1 MTSLDLA
8 DGRSLE
14 YVVAG
19 PGDGMPLVL
28 HHGTP
33 SSAVVF
39 EPWQESAAK
48 HGLRMVMYSRPGYAG
63 SSPRPGRTVADAAGD
78 VAALLDALGAE
89 RFLTVGW
96 SGGGPHALAC
106 AKLLPDRCA
115 AAALIAGV
123 APYGADGLDFLSGM
137 GAENVEEFGAALEG
151 KAALTGYLDTQSATL
166 AHVQGSEMA
175 AGFGDL
181 VSDVDRAQLT
191 GEFAEYLAESFRTAL
206 QTGTAG
212 WRDDDLAFVTDWGF
226 RLDDGR
232 VPVAV
237 WQGGQD
243 RMVPYAHG
251 EWLAEHVA
259 GAEPHLLPDE
269 GHLSLAVG
277 AIEEIMADLVRLP
290 R

>member
-1 MTSLDLA
+1 MTTLDLS
-8 DGRSLE
+8 DGRTLE
-14 YVVAG
+14 YVVTGA
-19 PGDGMPLVL
+19 GDGMPLVL

-33 SSAVVF
+33 SAAVVF
-39 EPWQESAAK
+39 GPWREAAAK
-48 HGLRMVMYSRPGYAG
+48 HRLRLVMYSRPGYAG
-63 SSPRPGRTVADAAGD
+63 SSPRPERTVADAAGD

-106 AKLLPDRCA
+106 ATLLPDRCG

-123 APYGADGLDFLSGM
+123 GPYGADGLDFMSGM
-137 GAENVEEFGAALEG
+137 GVENVEEFGAAVEG
-151 KAALTGYLDTQSATL
+151 KAELTRYLDKNGAVL
-166 AHVQGSEMA
+166 AQARGTDLV
-175 AGFGDL
+175 AGLGDL
-181 VSDVDRAQLT
+181 VSDIDQAQLT
-191 GEFAEYLAESFRTAL
+191 GEFADYLAESFRTAL
-206 QTGTAG
+206 QFGMAG
-212 WRDDDLAFVTDWGF
+212 WRDDDLAFATDWGF
-226 RLDDGR
+226 RLDGGQ

-259 GAEPHLLPDE
+259 GAEPHMLPDE

-277 AIEEIMADLVRLP
+277 AFEEIVVDLVRLS

>member
-14 YVVAG
+14 FVVTG

-39 EPWQESAAK
+39 EPWRESAAK
-48 HGLRMVMYSRPGYAG
+48 HGLRLVMYSRPGYAG

-106 AKLLPDRCA
+106 AKLLPDRCG
-115 AAALIAGV
+115 AAALVGGV

-151 KAALTGYLDTQSATL
+151 KAALTGYLDTQAATL
-166 AHVQGSEMA
+166 AHVQGSEMV

-181 VSDVDRAQLT
+181 VSDVDRASLT

-212 WRDDDLAFVTDWGF
+212 WRDDDLAFVTEWGF
-226 RLDDGR
+226 RLDDGQ

-259 GAEPHLLPDE
+259 GAEPHLFPDE

-277 AIEEIMADLVRLP
+277 VVEEIMADLVRLS

>member
-14 YVVAG
+14 YVTTG
-19 PGDGMPLVL
+19 PEDGMPLVL

-33 SSAVVF
+33 SAALVF
-39 EPWQESAAK
+39 APWRESAAK

-63 SSPRPGRTVADAAGD
+63 SSPRPGRAVADAAGD

-106 AKLLPDRCA
+106 AKLLPDRCGA
-115 AAALIAGV
+115 AAMIGGV
-123 APYGADGLDFLSGM
+123 APYGAAGLDFMSGM
-137 GAENVEEFGAALEG
+137 GVENLDEFGAALEG
-151 KAALTGYLDTQSATL
+151 KAALTGYLDAQSAAL
-166 AHVQGSEMA
+166 AHVQAGDMA
-175 AGFGDL
+175 AAFGDL

-191 GEFAEYLAESFRTAL
+191 GEFADYLAESFRTAL

-226 RLDDGR
+226 RLDDGQ
-232 VPVAV
+232 VPIAV

-277 AIEEIMADLVRLP
+277 AVEEIIADLVRLS